1 NKPILRE
8 GKMNFQK
15 KCAKFLLKKNDEEGF
30 TLIEAMVVMIVG
42 VMVLAGAAAGIN
54 KLFVANNVSTEAQNI
69 QSIAANMKTVASSEG
84 GYDQIADNDAAIKFK
99 VVPTNMKIS
108 GTSDIRNVWG
118 GSVLIA
124 GTADSYTLTYPSVP
138 PEECIQIA
146 SKLRNAAW
154 DSVVLTATGGT
165 GAGTGGTVTPT
176 STLTEIQGFCGDS
189 GKVQFVFTGH

>member
-1 NKPILRE
+1 MI
-8 GKMNFQK
+8 FK
-15 KCAKFLLKKNDEEGF
+15 KKAITKFISKKTTDEEGF

-84 GYDQIADNDAAIKFK
+84 GYDQIADNTAAIKFK

-108 GTSDIRNVWG
+108 GASDIRNVWG

-124 GTADSYTLTYPSVP
+124 GTADGYTLTYPSVP
-138 PEECIQIA
+138 PEECVQVA

-154 DSVVLTATGGT
+154 DSVVLTTSGT
-165 GAGTGGTVTPT
+165 GAGKGGTVTPT
-176 STLTEIQGFCGDS
+176 STLTEIQEMCGDG